1 MKLHEWAR
9 TTGAECVINELV
21 SDEQKKNDSFVGISI
36 SKLTS
41 IKHLCVEIFAI

>member
-21 SDEQKKNDSFVGISI
+21 SDEQKIDSFVWISI
-36 SKLTS
+36 PKFTS

>member
-21 SDEQKKNDSFVGISI
+21 SYEQKNDSFVGISI
-36 SKLTS
+36 SKFTS

>member
-21 SDEQKKNDSFVGISI
+21 SDEQKKMTLLWGYLFQN
-36 SKLTS
+36 L
-41 IKHLCVEIFAI
+41 HL